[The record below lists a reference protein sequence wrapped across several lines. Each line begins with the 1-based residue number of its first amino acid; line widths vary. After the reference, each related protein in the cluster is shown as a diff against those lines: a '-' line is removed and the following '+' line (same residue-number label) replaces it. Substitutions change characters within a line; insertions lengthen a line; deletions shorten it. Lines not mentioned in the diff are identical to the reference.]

1 MLEIKK
7 YDASKKQVWNQFVT
21 NAKNGHFLFY
31 RDYMEYHK
39 ERFEDASLMIYEE
52 QNVLAIIAATQC
64 KKEFVTH
71 GGLTFGGLLL
81 SKNIKTIE
89 ILEIFTLIISYLREN
104 EFTSFIYKAIPHIYH
119 ILPAEEDLYSL
130 FKNNAQLIA
139 RNVSATIVID
149 KRLPYSKGRK
159 WSVKK
164 SYNNELAVIQ
174 SVDFDAF
181 FKLEE
186 QLLKE
191 KYNTSPVHTAQE
203 MRQLGLAFP
212 ENIKLF
218 ICESNGTIV
227 AGVLLYIST
236 QVTHC
241 QYVGSNELGRK
252 LGAVDLIIDTLLSSC
267 TTAYFDFGTSN
278 LEDGHYLETSL
289 LQNKESYGARAIC
302 YDKYKITL

>member
-39 ERFEDASLMIYEE
+39 ERFEDASLMIYEG
-52 QNVLAIIAATQC
+52 QNVLAIIAATQRE
-64 KKEFVTH
+64 KEFITH

-89 ILEIFTLIISYLREN
+89 ILQIFTLIISYLREN
-104 EFTSFIYKAIPHIYH
+104 GFTSFIYKAIPHIYH

-130 FKNNAQLIA
+130 FTNNAQLIA
-139 RNVSATIVID
+139 RNVSATIAID

-164 SYNNELAVIQ
+164 SYNNELSVIQ

-218 ICESNGTIV
+218 ICENNGTIV